1 MASSPR
7 VDMVLSAETIRELNA
22 LDLAISAGFDAKRI
36 DKALNAASLETA
48 RAMVK
53 PVRAAA
59 PKNTGRLARAVWAMP
74 VMRDKPGAY
83 VGIRAGKSRTDRKGA
98 YYRYIVTSGVARVP
112 YVIKAKD
119 VAPGL
124 SWAQVGAGIKLP
136 DGSLRKSVVRT
147 QKIPGR
153 PFVYETVSKNLN
165 RAKEIFEK
173 AMVRII
179 SAGVP
184 SKGSIKIERV
194 SI

>member
-1 MASSPR
+1 
-7 VDMVLSAETIRELNA
+7 MVLSAETLRELTA

-36 DKALNAASLETA
+36 DKALTAASLETA
-48 RAMVK
+48 KAMVK

-83 VGIRAGKSRTDRKGA
+83 VGIRAGKSRADRKGA
-98 YYRYIVTSGVARVP
+98 YYRYIITSGVANVP
-112 YVIKAKD
+112 YVIKSKSA
-119 VAPGL
+119 APGL
-124 SWAQVGAGIKLP
+124 SWAQVGAGLKLP
-136 DGSLRKSVVRT
+136 DGSLRKSATRT

-165 RAKEIFEK
+165 RAKEIFQD
-173 AMVRII
+173 AMGRII
-179 SAGVP
+179 TAGVP

-194 SI
+194 RL